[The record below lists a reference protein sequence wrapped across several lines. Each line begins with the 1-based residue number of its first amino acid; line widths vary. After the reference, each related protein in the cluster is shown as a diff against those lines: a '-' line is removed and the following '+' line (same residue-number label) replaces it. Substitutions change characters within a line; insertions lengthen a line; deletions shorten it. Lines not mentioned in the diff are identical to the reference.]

1 METDTD
7 RIDDSDVLDDT
18 DDVTAEEDSG
28 KDNDFVESDSNEALE
43 DESSASD
50 EDDED
55 NEDIAKAISD
65 GFDKVLKAINSD
77 TKSCETGKG
86 RYMKRNASKRVADEA
101 TAPKSADEILDDVKD
116 NGVGYEDLIDNLSDA
131 KDPDQPV
138 GDNED
143 GGSAE
148 PDYPVDSETDAP
160 KTPKPDKPS
169 EDTASTA
176 SVMRLVDSYIK
187 AGVIAE
193 ANRFDA
199 IERMSS
205 MSKASVKNQLVAVKA
220 VSKASAKRL
229 AAVKASVKK
238 TADLD
243 WDYSNDNGADT
254 YMAYASD
261 GTFVGIITEGMYD
274 QDGKW
279 LATFTIPDHDP
290 TTKFFDTLDEA
301 KQYLSA
307 DQPALFASKHERK
320 ASAKKL
326 VAAKASAKKAC
337 VSMTSDEDGTHVT
350 IDGET
355 TDFENTADALK
366 FISEKAGK
374 PEDDD
379 KTAAFNA
386 KRASALKAAKRI
398 AENHN
403 RIARAKTAAFEA
415 RKEAR
420 KPLKLASATPSFDT
434 SIDMAL
440 I

>member
-50 EDDED
+50 EDDGD

-160 KTPKPDKPS
+160 KTPKPGKPS

-205 MSKASVKNQLVAVKA
+205 MTKASVKNQLVAVKA

-238 TADLD
+238 AEWTTV
-243 WDYSNDNGADT
+243 DYSDYPGMEDVTDAQTMTDEANDDD
-254 YMAYASD
+254 YVLLQYSD
-261 GTFVGIITEGMYD
+261 GHVELEVNGNDEASYSSM
-274 QDGKW
+274 
-279 LATFTIPDHDP
+279 
-290 TTKFFDTLDEA
+290 DEA
-301 KQYLSA
+301 KQDVYDIIL
-307 DQPALFASKHERK
+307 DNGGTVASKHRAAKRIRK
-320 ASAKKL
+320 AS
-326 VAAKASAKKAC
+326 VKKANL
-337 VSMTSDEDGTHVT
+337 SMTSDEDGTHVT

-355 TDFENTADALK
+355 TDFDNTTDALK
-366 FISEKAGK
+366 FISEKTGK
-374 PEDDD
+374 PEDDAKDD
-379 KTAAFNA
+379 KTASLNA

-420 KPLKLASATPSFDT
+420 KPLKLASATPSFDS

>member
-1 METDTD
+1 MVGMLMQVPTCEMLIRCYNIIIWIGNKHSDSFTEKSFMETDTD

-18 DDVTAEEDSG
+18 DDVTAEEDYG
-28 KDNDFVESDSNEALE
+28 KDNDFVESDSNEAIE

-148 PDYPVDSETDAP
+148 ADYPVNSETDAP

-199 IERMSS
+199 IERMAS
-205 MSKASVKNQLVAVKA
+205 MTKASVKNQLVAVKA
-220 VSKASAKRL
+220 VSIASANRL

-238 TADLD
+238 ADL
-243 WDYSNDNGADT
+243 
-254 YMAYASD
+254 
-261 GTFVGIITEGMYD
+261 
-274 QDGKW
+274 
-279 LATFTIPDHDP
+279 
-290 TTKFFDTLDEA
+290 
-301 KQYLSA
+301 
-307 DQPALFASKHERK
+307 
-320 ASAKKL
+320 
-326 VAAKASAKKAC
+326 
-337 VSMTSDEDGTHVT
+337 SMTSDEDGTHVT

-355 TDFENTADALK
+355 TDFDNTADALK
-366 FISEKAGK
+366 FISEKTGK
-374 PEDDD
+374 PEDDAKD
-379 KTAAFNA
+379 DTADDTTAALNA

-398 AENHN
+398 AANHKRIAAN
-403 RIARAKTAAFEA
+403 HKRIARAKTAAFEA

-420 KPLKLASATPSFDT
+420 KPLKLASATPSFDS